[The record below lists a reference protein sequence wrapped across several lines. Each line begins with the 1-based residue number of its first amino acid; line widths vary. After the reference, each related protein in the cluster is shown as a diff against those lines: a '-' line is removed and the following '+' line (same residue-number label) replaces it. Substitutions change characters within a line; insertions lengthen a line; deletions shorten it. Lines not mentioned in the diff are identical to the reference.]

1 MVNLRRISCILL
13 SAALLCCAFSAGG
26 EETEQE
32 ASIYVLTGTGVERVP
47 LETEEDTAGAENLSE
62 HGIDLQDAMEKLYGG
77 AGSKLPASARLASPV
92 PDWAG
97 KLIRLFD
104 VTGDGCVD
112 LCTCVTWGSGMVRTD
127 LVVYDPLSDETYIL
141 DGYNYDYLI
150 DRVEED
156 RLVIV
161 MEGPHGYNDPI
172 TKTYGTVK
180 VEDGRLVFTADPE

>member
-1 MVNLRRISCILL
+1 MNLRRISCILL

-32 ASIYVLTGTGVERVP
+32 AYIYVLTGTGVERVP
-47 LETEEDTAGAENLSE
+47 LETEEDTAGVENLSE
-62 HGIDLQDAMEKLYGG
+62 HGIDLQDALEKLYGC
-77 AGSKLPASARLASPV
+77 AGKKLPASARLASPV
-92 PDWAG
+92 PDWAR

-127 LVVYDPLSDETYIL
+127 LVVYDPLSDETYVL

-161 MEGPHGYNDPI
+161 MVGPHGYNDPI

>member
-1 MVNLRRISCILL
+1 MNLRRISCILL

-32 ASIYVLTGTGVERVP
+32 AYIYVLTGTGVERVP

-92 PDWAG
+92 PDWAR

>member
-1 MVNLRRISCILL
+1 MNLRRISCILL

-32 ASIYVLTGTGVERVP
+32 TYIYVLTGTGVERVP

-92 PDWAG
+92 PDWAR

>member
-1 MVNLRRISCILL
+1 MNLRRISCILL
-13 SAALLCCAFSAGG
+13 SAALLCWAFSAGG

-92 PDWAG
+92 PDWAR

-127 LVVYDPLSDETYIL
+127 LVVYDPLSDETYVL

>member
-1 MVNLRRISCILL
+1 MNLRRISCILL

-32 ASIYVLTGTGVERVP
+32 AYIYVLTGTGVERVP

-92 PDWAG
+92 PDWAR

-127 LVVYDPLSDETYIL
+127 LVVYDPLSDETYVL

>member
-1 MVNLRRISCILL
+1 MNLRRISCILL

-26 EETEQE
+26 EDTEQE
-32 ASIYVLTGTGVERVP
+32 AYIYVLTGTGVERVP

-92 PDWAG
+92 PDWAR

-127 LVVYDPLSDETYIL
+127 LVVYDPLSDETYVL

>member
-62 HGIDLQDAMEKLYGG
+62 HGIDLQDALEKLYGG

-92 PDWAG
+92 PDWAR

>member
-1 MVNLRRISCILL
+1 MNLRRISCILL

-47 LETEEDTAGAENLSE
+47 LKTEEDTAGAENLSE
-62 HGIDLQDAMEKLYGG
+62 HGIDLQDAMEKLHGG
-77 AGSKLPASARLASPV
+77 AGTKLPASARLASPV
-92 PDWAG
+92 PDWAR

-180 VEDGRLVFTADPE
+180 VEDGRLAFTADPE

>member
-1 MVNLRRISCILL
+1 MNLRRISCILL

-32 ASIYVLTGTGVERVP
+32 AYIYVLTGTGVERVP
-47 LETEEDTAGAENLSE
+47 LETEEYTAGAENLSE

-92 PDWAG
+92 PDWAR

-127 LVVYDPLSDETYIL
+127 LVVYDPLSDETYVL